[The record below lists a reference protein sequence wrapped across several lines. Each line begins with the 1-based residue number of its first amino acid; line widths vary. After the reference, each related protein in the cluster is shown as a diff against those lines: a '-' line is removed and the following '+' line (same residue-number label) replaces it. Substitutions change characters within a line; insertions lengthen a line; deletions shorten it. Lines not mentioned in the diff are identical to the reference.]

1 MFFSSVAICDGCLT
15 CPALQLADIECAV
28 PDCVTLRVPDCVTLR
43 VADCVADLEPS
54 ISHGS
59 ALGVTLSVAERI
71 ALDEPNALA
80 LYFTDGVADGKADVP
95 ADAAAT
101 SASADAR
108 TDADASPNN
117 AAN

>member
-28 PDCVTLRVPDCVTLR
+28 PDCVALR